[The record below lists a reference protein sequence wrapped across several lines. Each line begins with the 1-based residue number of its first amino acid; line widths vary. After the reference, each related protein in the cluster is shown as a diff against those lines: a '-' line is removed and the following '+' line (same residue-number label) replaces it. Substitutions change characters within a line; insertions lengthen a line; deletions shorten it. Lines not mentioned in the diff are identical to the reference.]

1 MQKQKKHIYIYI
13 YIHIGDLVVVKDK
26 QLYINKKNSKTHNKN
41 ERKINSLRFL
51 FSQLFALI

>member
-51 FSQLFALI
+51 FS